1 MHFEICSQSCSLEI
15 GLEAYYTM
23 AKCLWFYSNTKCRNW
38 AKRLDGLIKQL
49 INTNQWGYIQRQ
61 RDYDNPRR
69 LFNIMS
75 KATNIKDS
83 NLLLSPDAGKAFDS

>member
-1 MHFEICSQSCSLEI
+1 M
-15 GLEAYYTM
+15 
-23 AKCLWFYSNTKCRNW
+23 
-38 AKRLDGLIKQL
+38 
-49 INTNQWGYIQRQ
+49 
-61 RDYDNPRR
+61 DYDKPRR